1 MKAICRMALAPF
13 LGFAL
18 TVGIANH
25 GIAQQQA
32 ESVKQQ
38 LLGTWLLVSDV
49 ATRADGTRFEPF
61 GANTKGILMFDRT
74 GYFSAQYSG
83 DARRKVA
90 ANNRLKGTP
99 EEDKANSIGT
109 QALYGTY
116 SVDAAGSTLT
126 LHVERNSYPNWDN
139 IDLKRTITIAGDEL
153 TMTIPRISA
162 GGSAVNVWRRAK

>member
-1 MKAICRMALAPF
+1 MKAICRMALAAF
-13 LGFAL
+13 MGLAL
-18 TVGIANH
+18 TVGMASH

-38 LLGTWLLVSDV
+38 LVGTWFLVSDV

-90 ANNRLKGTP
+90 ANNRLEGTP
-99 EEDKANSIGT
+99 EEDKANAKGT
-109 QALYGTY
+109 QAYYGTY
-116 SVDAAGSTLT
+116 SVDAAGTTLT
-126 LHVERNSYPNWDN
+126 FHVERNSYPNWDN
-139 IDLKRTITIAGDEL
+139 MDLKRTITFAGDEL
-153 TMTIPRISA
+153 TITIPRIST
-162 GGSAVNVWRRAK
+162 GGSAVNVWKRAK